1 MVVQYAKTVTC
12 EGRDGIDQT
21 KWLKMKILEMEL
33 NMC

>member
-1 MVVQYAKTVTC
+1 MVAQHAKAVMC
-12 EGRDGIDQT
+12 EGRDGIDQM